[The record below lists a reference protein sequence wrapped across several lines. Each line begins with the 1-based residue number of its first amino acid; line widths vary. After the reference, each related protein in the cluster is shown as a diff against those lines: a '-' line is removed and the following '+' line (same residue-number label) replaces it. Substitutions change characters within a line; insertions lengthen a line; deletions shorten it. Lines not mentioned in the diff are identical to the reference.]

1 MVAVE
6 QGIAQLVILIRKLY
20 GRRVK
25 NDALLHAVAL
35 GEGAGGNVADDDLQG
50 NDGDLLHQGFPLA
63 QLLNEVGRHAG
74 LLQLGH
80 KAVAHLVVDDALARD
95 GALFQAV
102 KGRGIVLVIHNKEFG
117 IVGFE
122 YFLCFALIELF
133 QLLHRIFLPN
143 EDVCW

>member
-1 MVAVE
+1 MVAVD

-35 GEGAGGNVADDDLQG
+35 GEGTGGNVADDDLQG
-50 NDGDLLHQGFPLA
+50 NDGDLLHQRLPFA
-63 QLLNEVGRHAG
+63 QLLNEVGGYAG

-95 GALFQAV
+95 GAFFQAV
-102 KGRGIVLVIHNKEFG
+102 KGRGVVLVVDDKKCG
-117 IVGFE
+117 IIGFE

-143 EDVCW
+143 QKGV